1 MQMSGV
7 AAAGLGEAR
16 AAAAKRAAANF
27 TSSSLTGRAEA
38 TYTRRGRCKGHLT
51 IGADTPNGR
60 E

>member
-38 TYTRRGRCKGHLT
+38 TYTRRAL
-51 IGADTPNGR
+51 
-60 E
+60 